1 MPAIVGVDSQ
11 GLGNPAALDSDSQ
24 YLLGICRLKNSHVLT
39 FESELNFGLG
49 SGRKMRRF
57 KCLANA
63 SVTIKSKI
71 GSKTSLST
79 ASGHSNHGRC

>member
-1 MPAIVGVDSQ
+1 MPVILGVESQ
-11 GLGNPAALDSDSQ
+11 DLGNPAALDSDSQ
-24 YLLGICRLKNSHVLT
+24 CLLGICRLKNSHLLT
-39 FESELNFGLG
+39 FVSELNFRLR
-49 SGRKMRRF
+49 SGRKMQRF

-79 ASGHSNHGRC
+79 ASGHSNHGRY